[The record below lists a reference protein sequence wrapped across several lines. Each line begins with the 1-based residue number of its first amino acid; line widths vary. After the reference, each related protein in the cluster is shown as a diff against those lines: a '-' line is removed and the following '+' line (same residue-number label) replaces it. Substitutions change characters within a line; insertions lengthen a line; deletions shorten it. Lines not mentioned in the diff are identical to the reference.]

1 MQMSCVISDFSLWFL
16 LWPASFYLLG
26 MYHKPK
32 TFSPHPHHVWVWVGV
47 HLVTLED
54 SITFNLET
62 TVTGH
67 AWSYIKWI
75 GWESRS
81 RTEMVVEC
89 VWRVFVC
96 CTMFQAV
103 LLPWYFLHV
112 NATRL
117 MDSAAKLD
125 EAQKKSFYSKS
136 RKIYMFNPMIF
147 HEYSPISNNI
157 SVKKNFLHFPDRK
170 ITIHDLLSCHV
181 VNILFVL
188 FASFHSFCHT
198 SDIMVCLVS
207 SLDWDWFGTILCH
220 NQIPLLL
227 SLPCLVSR
235 KQAVQSEDHL
245 RIWPGWWADKPI
257 SDQSFSHL
265 PPPPT
270 FLTFWSPLFCLL
282 SSSIFTHT
290 SSQHSHASLI
300 ELTVYFSWIC
310 FVG

>member
-1 MQMSCVISDFSLWFL
+1 MKHRKKAFTAKAEKYTCSILWFSMNILQSATTFL
-16 LWPASFYLLG
+16 L
-26 MYHKPK
+26 KR
-32 TFSPHPHHVWVWVGV
+32 
-47 HLVTLED
+47 
-54 SITFNLET
+54 I
-62 TVTGH
+62 
-67 AWSYIKWI
+67 SYIFLTGK
-75 GWESRS
+75 
-81 RTEMVVEC
+81 
-89 VWRVFVC
+89 
-96 CTMFQAV
+96 
-103 LLPWYFLHV
+103 LPSMTSCPAMWS
-112 NATRL
+112 T
-117 MDSAAKLD
+117 SC
-125 EAQKKSFYSKS
+125 
-136 RKIYMFNPMIF
+136 
-147 HEYSPISNNI
+147 
-157 SVKKNFLHFPDRK
+157 
-170 ITIHDLLSCHV
+170 LSCLHCTGW
-181 VNILFVL
+181 L